1 MAGRTGVTYEQVA
14 SAADSLVGAGRH
26 PSITAV
32 REALGN
38 TGSPNTIHKHMS
50 KWRAA
55 RPQAVAAA
63 AELPAE
69 LIAALAGEL
78 TKAAAT
84 ARGSIEGDMAQAQT
98 EAAELASVGEAL
110 EQERDALLD
119 QVSALTTERDQAQ
132 ATSAERYS
140 EIERQATVIARE
152 QMAAENARIE
162 LAKAQLKIESVE
174 SRNHEFQTEVLR
186 LRDLLKEAEQG
197 KQAAEQQSAVAA
209 AQLTAEQAKSADLA
223 QRLAAAEKVAQEA
236 NQAAESARREANTAR
251 IAEQA
256 SQARLESAAREI
268 ESAKAQAKEA
278 RDDAKTAQQEAAELR
293 GQLIAAQSKAKT
305 DA

>member
-1 MAGRTGVTYEQVA
+1 MAGRAGVTYEQVA
-14 SAADSLVGAGRH
+14 AAADSLVGAGRH
-26 PSITAV
+26 PSGAAV

-38 TGSPNTIHKHMS
+38 TGSPNTIHKHMT
-50 KWRAA
+50 KWHAA

-63 AELPAE
+63 AELPSE

-78 TKAAAT
+78 TKAAAS
-84 ARGSIEGDMAQAQT
+84 ARGAIEGDLAHAQA
-98 EAAELASVGEAL
+98 EAAELASLGEAL

-119 QVSALTTERDQAQ
+119 QVATLTTERDQAQ

-209 AQLTAEQAKSADLA
+209 AQLVAEQAKSADLA

-268 ESAKAQAKEA
+268 EAAKESAKEA
-278 RDDAKTAQQEAAELR
+278 RAEAKQAQQEAAELR
-293 GQLIAAQSKAKT
+293 GMLQAQARIKP

>member
-1 MAGRTGVTYEQVA
+1 
-14 SAADSLVGAGRH
+14 
-26 PSITAV
+26 V

-84 ARGSIEGDMAQAQT
+84 ARGSIEGDLAQAQT

-174 SRNHEFQTEVLR
+174 ERNREFHTEVLR

-197 KQAAEQQSAVAA
+197 KQTAEQQAAVSA
-209 AQLTAEQAKSADLA
+209 AQLAAEQAKSVDLT
-223 QRLAAAEKVAQEA
+223 QRLSNAEKVAQEA
-236 NQAAESARREANTAR
+236 NQAAEAARRETNTAR

-268 ESAKAQAKEA
+268 ESAKAQAKES
-278 RDDAKTAQQEAAELR
+278 RDEAKAAQSLAGELR
-293 GQLIAAQSKAKT
+293 GQLIAAQSKINPEV
-305 DA
+305 

>member
-1 MAGRTGVTYEQVA
+1 MAGRAGVTYEQVA
-14 SAADSLVGAGRH
+14 AAADSLVGAGRH
-26 PSITAV
+26 PSGAAV

-38 TGSPNTIHKHMS
+38 TGSPNTIHKHMT
-50 KWRAA
+50 KWHAA

-78 TKAAAT
+78 TKAASS
-84 ARGSIEGDMAQAQT
+84 ARGAIEGDLAHAQA
-98 EAAELASVGEAL
+98 EAAELASLGEAL

-119 QVSALTTERDQAQ
+119 QVAALTTERDQAQ

-152 QMAAENARIE
+152 QMAAENARVE
-162 LAKAQLKIESVE
+162 LAKAQLKIESLE
-174 SRNHEFQTEVLR
+174 DRGHELQSEVLR
-186 LRDLLKEAEQG
+186 LRDVLKEAEKG

-236 NQAAESARREANTAR
+236 NQAAESARRESSNAR
-251 IAEQA
+251 IAEQSA
-256 SQARLESAAREI
+256 QARLESAAREI
-268 ESAKAQAKEA
+268 EAAKESAKEA
-278 RDDAKTAQQEAAELR
+278 RTEAKQAQQEAAELR
-293 GQLIAAQSKAKT
+293 GLLQAQTKINS

>member
-26 PSITAV
+26 PSGAAV

-38 TGSPNTIHKHMS
+38 TGSPNTIHKHMT
-50 KWRAA
+50 KWHAA

-78 TKAAAT
+78 TKAAAS
-84 ARGSIEGDMAQAQT
+84 ARGAIEGDLAHAQA
-98 EAAELASVGEAL
+98 EAAELASLGEAL

-119 QVSALTTERDQAQ
+119 QVAALTTERDQAQ

-197 KQAAEQQSAVAA
+197 KQAAEQQSAVTS
-209 AQLTAEQAKSADLA
+209 AQLVAEQAKSTDLA
-223 QRLAAAEKVAQEA
+223 QRLATAEKTVLDAQ
-236 NQAAESARREANTAR
+236 QAAESARRETGTAR

-268 ESAKAQAKEA
+268 EAAKDATKEA
-278 RDDAKTAQQEAAELR
+278 RAEAKQAQQEAAELR
-293 GQLIAAQSKAKT
+293 GLLKAQSQPKV
-305 DA
+305 

>member
-14 SAADSLVGAGRH
+14 AAADGLVGAGRN
-26 PSITAV
+26 PSIAAV

-38 TGSPNTIHKHMS
+38 TGSPNTIHKHLS
-50 KWRAA
+50 AWRDA

-63 AELPAE
+63 AELPAD
-69 LIAALAGEL
+69 LITALAGEI
-78 TKAAAT
+78 TKAAAK
-84 ARGSIEGDMAQAQT
+84 ARGEIEGDLAQARS
-98 EAAELASVGEAL
+98 EAADLANVGESL

-119 QVSALTTERDQAQ
+119 QVAALTTERDQAQ
-132 ATSAERYS
+132 ATSTERYA
-140 EIERQATVIARE
+140 EIERMAGVIVRE
-152 QMAAENARIE
+152 QSAAEAARVE

-174 SRNHEFQTEVLR
+174 ERNREFHTEVLR

-197 KQAAEQQSAVAA
+197 KQAAEQQAAVSA
-209 AQLTAEQAKSADLA
+209 AQLAAEQAKSADLA
-223 QRLAAAEKVAQEA
+223 QRLATAEKAVQEA

-256 SQARLESAAREI
+256 SQARLESAAREL
-268 ESAKAQAKEA
+268 ESAKSQVKEA
-278 RDDAKTAQQEAAELR
+278 REEAKAAQSLAGELR
-293 GQLIAAQSKAKT
+293 GQLIAVQAKVKP

>member
-1 MAGRTGVTYEQVA
+1 MAGRTGITYEQVA
-14 SAADSLVGAGRH
+14 AAADKLTGEGKH
-26 PSITAV
+26 PSIDAV
-32 REALGN
+32 RAALGD
-38 TGSPNTIHKHMS
+38 TGSKNTIHRHLTS
-50 KWRAA
+50 WRAA

-63 AELPAE
+63 VELPAD
-69 LIAALAGEL
+69 LIQALSSEIS
-78 TKAAAT
+78 KAASK
-84 ARGSIEGDMAQAQT
+84 ARGEIEGDLAQARS
-98 EAAELASVGEAL
+98 EATDLSAVGEAL

-119 QVSALTTERDQAQ
+119 QVTALTTERDQAQ

-186 LRDLLKEAEQG
+186 LRDLLKEAEHG

-209 AQLTAEQAKSADLA
+209 AQLAAEQAKSADLA

-236 NQAAESARREANTAR
+236 NQAAESARREASTAR

-256 SQARLESAAREI
+256 SQARLESAAREL
-268 ESAKAQAKEA
+268 ESAKTQVKEA
-278 RDDAKTAQQEAAELR
+278 REEAKAAQSLAGELR
-293 GQLIAAQSKAKT
+293 GQLIAVQAKVKP

>member
-1 MAGRTGVTYEQVA
+1 MAGRSGITYEQVA
-14 SAADSLVGAGRH
+14 AAADSLVGAGRH

-38 TGSPNTIHKHMS
+38 TGSPNTIHKHMAA
-50 KWRAA
+50 WRAA

-78 TKAAAT
+78 TKAAST
-84 ARGSIEGDMAQAQT
+84 ARGAIEGDLAQAQA
-98 EAAELASVGEAL
+98 EAAELANVGEAL
-110 EQERDALLD
+110 EQERDMLLD
-119 QVSALTTERDQAQ
+119 QVATLTTERDQAQ

-152 QMAAENARIE
+152 QLAAENARIE

-174 SRNHEFQTEVLR
+174 ERNREFHTEVLR
-186 LRDLLKEAEQG
+186 LRDLLKEAEHG
-197 KQAAEQQSAVAA
+197 KQTAEQQAAVSA
-209 AQLTAEQAKSADLA
+209 AQLAAEQAKSVDLA
-223 QRLAAAEKVAQEA
+223 QRLATAEKAVQDAQ
-236 NQAAESARREANTAR
+236 QAAESARREANTAR

-268 ESAKAQAKEA
+268 ESAKLQVKEA
-278 RDDAKTAQQEAAELR
+278 RDEAKAAQSLAGELR
-293 GQLIAAQSKAKT
+293 GQLIAAQAKASPE
-305 DA
+305 A